1 MNRFPKTLGLAG
13 LTLVFSGAALA
24 QASPSPAVANAPS
37 PSAQVAPDSGEAL
50 FLRAR
55 QRMRTMDIDGALADL
70 DAALGKGFRKP
81 DVFSFRGDLRRMKQ
95 DFAGARVDY
104 EEALNLDRDFVPA
117 LMGRGGFFQQTGNL
131 TAALADFDR
140 VVILDPKRGHFA
152 RANVYRQMGKREEA
166 LADYNQAERLETAS
180 APKPTATV
188 MYQRG
193 DGQDQVAI
201 LTPSNSGRV
210 ASAKG
215 SLFFQEGD
223 YVAAEREL
231 AKALQANPNDF
242 MALGQ
247 RASILAKRGD
257 FAGAVADMDRAIPL
271 VPNHELKFVFLMGR
285 ARWLAELS
293 RFDDAIADCRAAAA
307 LVSDDRKRHAD
318 ELAAEIA
325 KRRENAGST
334 K

>member
-37 PSAQVAPDSGEAL
+37 AQVAPDSGEAL

-55 QRMRTMDIDGALADL
+55 QRMRTMDINGALADL

-95 DFAGARVDY
+95 DFAGARMDY
-104 EEALNLDRDFVPA
+104 EEALTLDRDFVPA

-131 TAALADFDR
+131 NAALADFDR

-152 RANVYRQMGKREEA
+152 RANVYRQMGKRDEA
-166 LADYNQAERLETAS
+166 LADYNQAERLEVA
-180 APKPTATV
+180 AVPKPTATV

-193 DGQDQVAI
+193 DGQDQVAM
-201 LTPSNSGRV
+201 LTPANTGMA
-210 ASAKG
+210 ASAKAN
-215 SLFFQEGD
+215 LYFQEGD
-223 YVAAEREL
+223 FVSAEREL
-231 AKALQANPNDF
+231 NKAIPANPRDF
-242 MALGQ
+242 MALSQ

-257 FAGAVADMDRAIPL
+257 FAGAVADMDRAIPM
-271 VPNHELKFVFLMGR
+271 VPNNQLKFAFLMNR
-285 ARWLAELS
+285 ASWLVELT

-307 LVSDDRKRHAD
+307 LVNDDRKRRA
-318 ELAAEIA
+318 EGFAEEIA
-325 KRRENAGST
+325 KRRKNAGST